1 MAINQGN
8 AMILPTIHSD
18 TTAAIETKAAQFTD
32 LIIDNAR
39 DAVVTKRIDG
49 EGAVESFLGQIAL
62 ASSQAIHGITS
73 VDDFEVFLNDT
84 YKRSLQVTEPTIHS
98 VKIGPTA
105 Y

>member
-1 MAINQGN
+1 
-8 AMILPTIHSD
+8 MILPTIHSD

-39 DAVVTKRIDG
+39 DAVVAQRIDG

-73 VDDFEVFLNDT
+73 VDDFEEFMRDV
-84 YKRSLQVTEPTIHS
+84 YSRSLKVTDTGIEPGVHHAH
-98 VKIGPTA
+98 G
-105 Y
+105 

>member
-1 MAINQGN
+1 MT
-8 AMILPTIHSD
+8 LPTIHSD
-18 TTAAIETKAAQFTD
+18 TTAAIENKAAQFTD

-39 DAVVTKRIDG
+39 DAVVAHRIDG

-73 VDDFEVFLNDT
+73 VEDFESFLHDI
-84 YKRSLQVTEPTIHS
+84 YRRSLQVTEPTI
-98 VKIGPTA
+98 KFDKGGPTA